1 MGMMVSRRVAVFG
14 GGGVVIGVVVAVAV
28 AAAAVA
34 VVLALGLWS
43 EREAVVMQ
51 REGRLLDVWLLV
63 KVGK

>member
-1 MGMMVSRRVAVFG
+1 MGMMVSRRVVFG

-28 AAAAVA
+28 AAAA
-34 VVLALGLWS
+34 LGLGLWS

-51 REGRLLDVWLLV
+51 REWCLLDVWLLV